1 MVGYW
6 KICKEATDLMVT
18 LSCFAVWNENK
29 KRNAHAK
36 VIPAIPAGRSEAV
49 RVFFF
54 DDNLALNSEAGKADS
69 PGICALRHIN
79 TGEFVEFGEGVNGFR
94 SERLAR
100 HSVVNFSSEYKVVL
114 VQANIIDSME
124 KVDYFTS
131 CIQRYSKPGEKCVV
145 FMDINST
152 IVSNDAITGKHAPE
166 ILLSSMFEFILAT
179 PAETFTFEWESLP
192 QVEVNRAIT
201 LKKLVKQLTEGNK
214 TAYTHFYS
222 IERCLLFIEKLGQR
236 CCLKWNTIGT
246 EVTLNDFRDMY
257 DECLRALAGSTNKDG
272 VTKSWYHTHEFMQ
285 RNGHAL
291 ILNSFGIDSK
301 KVVMSTVNDHTVIL
315 RVLVNFSR
323 WDRSDADQVRAM
335 FDLHS

>member
-1 MVGYW
+1 MG
-6 KICKEATDLMVT
+6 MVT

-36 VIPAIPAGRSEAV
+36 VIPAIPTGHTDAV

-69 PGICALRHIN
+69 PGICALRHIS
-79 TGEFVEFGEGVNGFR
+79 TGAFVEFGDGVNGFR
-94 SERLAR
+94 SEKIAR

-114 VQANIIDSME
+114 VQANIIDAME

-131 CIQRYSKPGEKCVV
+131 CVQRYSNPGEKCVV

-152 IVSNDAITGKHAPE
+152 IVSNDAVTGKTGNE
-166 ILLSSMFEFILAT
+166 VLLSSMFEFILAT
-179 PAETFTFEWESLP
+179 PNEPFALEWESLP
-192 QVEVNRAIT
+192 KVAVNKAIT

-214 TAYTHFYS
+214 EAYTHFYTLD
-222 IERCLLFIEKLGQR
+222 RCLLFIEHVAKR
-236 CCLKWNTIGT
+236 CYLKWNTIGT
-246 EVTLNDFRDMY
+246 EVNLNDFRDMY
-257 DECLRALAGSTNKDG
+257 SECLQTLAGSTNKDG
-272 VTKSWYHTHEFMQ
+272 VTKSWYHVHEFMR

-301 KVVMSTVNDHTVIL
+301 KVVMSTVKDHTVIL
-315 RVLVNFSR
+315 RVLVNFTK
-323 WDRSDADQVRAM
+323 WDQRDADQVKAM
-335 FDLHS
+335 LDLNIEKNVGAKPN